1 MAAVTTQSILDN
13 MANMFN
19 YSSDALFNGTEN
31 FTVSLDN
38 FTGNITTAAP
48 QVAETDHLVVRDLI
62 YNHLGPF
69 VCVFGMLTN
78 IINLIVLTQN
88 QLPESPYT
96 SLTGLACTDFTAL
109 MLSFIYMKFS
119 KDTFT
124 YEWRFFDA
132 YIFLGLV
139 NVCTTSSVW
148 ITVQLTVERFLF
160 VRHPLWA
167 KDTCDRASAKVK
179 VLMTVAAAAIF
190 NIPRFLV
197 FKPKMLSNG
206 LWILDS
212 TEFRRGTAFF
222 VINWVY
228 SVCIHFLPLV
238 VLSCA
243 NIYLVY
249 AVHQAGQQRQKL
261 HIRNNREAAWQR
273 EQRRLTITL
282 ISIVFLFIVCII
294 PSAFSDFPIA
304 FALFGGDKTEIQ
316 FKSSSFYLSLQY
328 IANFLVW
335 LELSLNFVLYCAF
348 NEKFRRVM
356 KFTATRCIKKLNVP
370 FCRKKGNI
378 VLHVNF
384 KSGQSSTRNSVLH
397 TNSLSMNSKGSLV
410 HHEAQPLQKQM
421 DTGEKKDTLVNGDTP
436 LLNQAV

>member
-1 MAAVTTQSILDN
+1 MDNSTQSLFYN
-13 MANMFN
+13 V
-19 YSSDALFNGTEN
+19 SDLIDLGN
-31 FTVSLDN
+31 FST
-38 FTGNITTAAP
+38 TTAAP
-48 QVAETDHLVVRDLI
+48 MPIPDTAHFAIRDII
-62 YNHLGPF
+62 YNHLGPI
-69 VCVFGMLTN
+69 VCVFGMITN

-96 SLTGLACTDFTAL
+96 SLTGLACTDFGAL

-119 KDTFT
+119 KDVYT

-132 YIFLGLV
+132 YIFIGFV
-139 NVCTTSSVW
+139 NICTTSSVW

-179 VLMTVAAAAIF
+179 VLMTIGAAALF

-197 FKPKMLSNG
+197 FKPTLHKGM
-206 LWILDS
+206 WILAS
-212 TEFRRGTAFF
+212 TEFRRGTTFF
-222 VINWVY
+222 VINWIY
-228 SVCIHFLPLV
+228 SVCIHFLPLA
-238 VLSCA
+238 VLSAA

-261 HIRNNREAAWQR
+261 QIRNNREAAWQR

-304 FALFGGDKTEIQ
+304 YALFGKGKTELE
-316 FKSSSFYLSLQY
+316 FKTSSFYFSLQY

-356 KFTATRCIKKLNVP
+356 KYTATRCIKKLNIP

-378 VLHVNF
+378 LLHVNF
-384 KSGQSSTRNSVLH
+384 KSGQSSTRNSILH
-397 TNSLSMNSKGSLV
+397 TNSLTMNSKGSLV
-410 HHEAQPLQKQM
+410 HHEAQPLQKHM
-421 DTGEKKDTLVNGDTP
+421 ETGEEKQQAVNGETA
-436 LLNQAV
+436 LLNEKV